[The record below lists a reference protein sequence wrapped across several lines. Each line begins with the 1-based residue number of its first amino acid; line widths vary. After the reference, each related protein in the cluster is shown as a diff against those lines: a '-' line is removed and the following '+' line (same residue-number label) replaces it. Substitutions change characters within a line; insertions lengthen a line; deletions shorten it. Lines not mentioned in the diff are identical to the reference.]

1 MDLSNSINRVIVSI
15 NSNKS
20 ISKSDDKNKWK
31 LTDSI
36 KEKITESSIEIKK
49 EEIIY
54 NGINIILIIYFS
66 DNI

>member
-36 KEKITESSIEIKK
+36 KEKITELAKK
-49 EEIIY
+49 KT
-54 NGINIILIIYFS
+54 INRKISMSFLCRILLS
-66 DNI
+66 DWK